1 MSRTRYSTLVVG
13 AAASIVLILL
23 ASFKAPV
30 VPVLVGAALAVAIL
44 LIRNKPPAAS
54 R

>member
-1 MSRTRYSTLVVG
+1 MRRIRYSTLVVG
-13 AAASIVLILL
+13 AAASIVVILL

-30 VPVLVGAALAVAIL
+30 VPVILGAALAIAIL